1 MKVLATRLKFLLVL
15 AGFSISSAQAQ
26 IPGTVQGVVDF
37 SDKIRVWDGFGVNYV
52 ETAQTYDYN
61 RYQQD
66 YGGFSRLKDADKN
79 EIINLIFGNE
89 GLRPSIVKMFLDP
102 LHQKVENG
110 PYDHATT
117 TRNMRYFVKEGL
129 KLTDKR
135 NENLQV
141 ITTLYGP
148 PAYITMQNRLRGR
161 DINPEKVNFLT
172 DYVADWANYLI
183 KEEKIPLK
191 YVSLNNE
198 GESWRRWPEDGGGD
212 ELVDKDGHD
221 YNVYMDPD
229 MLVKCINSMRT
240 SLDAYK
246 LKNVG
251 VTNGEPTNWY
261 RFWAWNYARTIARD
275 KKALKNLALITSHGF
290 YVGGMHSPRWFGPH
304 SNNGTH
310 LLQSKKK
317 NLKAWVTS
325 TAWNISEN
333 RRVDGQDQR
342 VYVSNA
348 AFLKEVHGNIYEA
361 QCNAL
366 IPWAI
371 IQNASHWNKPD
382 PNPGCAFRVYDDG
395 TWEIRKGYY
404 YYKQITVA
412 GRPGMAVAHAAA
424 NDSEIA
430 LIAFASNK
438 TANPNSFVLIN
449 WGKGNFKIRLKIEG
463 NGSNRYQAYRTS
475 GEEVYRLYETAKT
488 KTPDGE
494 NFVKIADA
502 LVADGYLMYE
512 VPPMSATTF
521 IEQK

>member
-1 MKVLATRLKFLLVL
+1 
-15 AGFSISSAQAQ
+15 
-26 IPGTVQGVVDF
+26 
-37 SDKIRVWDGFGVNYV
+37 
-52 ETAQTYDYN
+52 
-61 RYQQD
+61 
-66 YGGFSRLKDADKN
+66 
-79 EIINLIFGNE
+79 
-89 GLRPSIVKMFLDP
+89 
-102 LHQKVENG
+102 
-110 PYDHATT
+110 
-117 TRNMRYFVKEGL
+117 MRYFVKEGFR
-129 KLTDKR
+129 LTEKR

-148 PAYITMQNRLRGR
+148 PAYITVQNRLRGR

-198 GESWRRWPEDGGGD
+198 GESWRRWPEDGGSD

-371 IQNASHWNKPD
+371 IQNASHGISRIQSWLCIPCVRRWNLG
-382 PNPGCAFRVYDDG
+382 NTQR
-395 TWEIRKGYY
+395 IL
-404 YYKQITVA
+404 YYKQITVC
-412 GRPGMAVAHAAA
+412 RPTGMAVAHAAA

-430 LIAFASNK
+430 LMLCK
-438 TANPNSFVLIN
+438 
-449 WGKGNFKIRLKIEG
+449 
-463 NGSNRYQAYRTS
+463 
-475 GEEVYRLYETAKT
+475 
-488 KTPDGE
+488 
-494 NFVKIADA
+494 
-502 LVADGYLMYE
+502 
-512 VPPMSATTF
+512 
-521 IEQK
+521 

>member
-1 MKVLATRLKFLLVL
+1 MWRLRIIFALSGLCACSL
-15 AGFSISSAQAQ
+15 QAQ

-37 SDKIRVWDGFGVNYV
+37 TDKIRGWDGFGVNYV
-52 ETAQTYDYN
+52 ETAQTYYYN
-61 RYQQD
+61 RYSQD

-79 EIINLIFGNE
+79 EIISLIFGND

-110 PYDHATT
+110 AYDHATT
-117 TRNMRYFVKEGL
+117 TRNMRFFVKEGL
-129 KLTDKR
+129 NLTEKR
-135 NENLQV
+135 NDQLQV

-148 PAYITMQNRLRGR
+148 PAYITVQNRLRGR

-172 DYVADWANYLI
+172 DYVADWADYLI

-198 GESWRRWPEDGGGD
+198 GEDWRRWPEDGGAD

-240 SLDAYK
+240 SLDTYK

-261 RFWAWNYARTIARD
+261 RFWAWNYAKTIAND
-275 KKALKNLALITSHGF
+275 KSALKNLALITSHGF
-290 YVGGMHSPRWFGPH
+290 YVGGMESPRWFGPH
-304 SNNGTH
+304 SNIGTQ

-325 TAWNISEN
+325 TAWNIVEN
-333 RRVDGQDQR
+333 GQLQDKSKR
-342 VYVSNA
+342 TYISNA
-348 AFLKEVHGNIYEA
+348 AFLKQIHGNIYEA

-404 YYKQITVA
+404 YYKQVTVA
-412 GRPGMAVAHAAA
+412 GRPGMAVTHTAT
-424 NDSEIA
+424 NESSIA

-438 TANPNSFVLIN
+438 TSNPNSFVLVN
-449 WGKGNFKIRLKIEG
+449 WSNESFKIQLKIEG
-463 NGSNRYQAYRTS
+463 NNSNRYQAYRTS
-475 GEEVYRLYETAKT
+475 GEEVYRQYDSAQK
-488 KTPDGE
+488 KVPDGE
-494 NFVKIADA
+494 NFEKIADVV
-502 LVADGYLMYE
+502 LTDGYLIYE
-512 VPPMSATTF
+512 VPAMSATTF